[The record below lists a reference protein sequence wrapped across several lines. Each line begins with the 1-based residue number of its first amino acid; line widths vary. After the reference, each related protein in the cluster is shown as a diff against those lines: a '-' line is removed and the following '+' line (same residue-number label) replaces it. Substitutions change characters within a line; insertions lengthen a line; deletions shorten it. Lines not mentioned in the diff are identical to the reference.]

1 MIFTKFT
8 NYQRFLHFLPSLLLF
23 VSDFNFQK
31 KRIFTSVME
40 RQYFAHTNDR
50 VANFDGIKITPSAPE
65 LSIVRIRAMNSS
77 LLKLLKW

>member
-1 MIFTKFT
+1 MFVEPKRVL
-8 NYQRFLHFLPSLLLF
+8 QLF
-23 VSDFNFQK
+23 VCNYS
-31 KRIFTSVME
+31 KRTFFRLLYRK

-77 LLKLLKW
+77 QLKLLKW